1 MHPPALA
8 VAVTYRRPR
17 LAGDV
22 VRRLV
27 ADEGL
32 APSNIILVING
43 DGGLD
48 DSELEARVDTVR
60 LPQNTG
66 PAGGFRAGLVRASGR
81 MGSARWVY
89 LCEDDIGLFDLPRG
103 RLGPLITAV
112 EAVDRGAARRVGAVF
127 AYGRD
132 LRPRTGITV
141 PHEPSR
147 DQRFDPVDV
156 ACWGASLVSR
166 RVLDARILPD
176 DRWFFGYEDFDF
188 WLQIADAGFSTLLDT
203 EAARSVA
210 ALERDDVFIG
220 ERPLDAEEGWRS
232 YYVARNFLE
241 LARRHGHI
249 GWSAWHLVKSLRRYQ
264 RASSSGERRAIVRG
278 LADGYRR
285 RLGVNPAYV
294 REIGEV

>member
-1 MHPPALA
+1 
-8 VAVTYRRPR
+8 VVVTYRRPR

-27 ADEGL
+27 SDEGVT
-32 APSNIILVING
+32 PSDIILVING

-48 DSELEARVDTVR
+48 DHELEAQLDTVR
-60 LPQNTG
+60 LPENTG
-66 PAGGFRAGLVRASGR
+66 PAGGFRAGLRRASER

-103 RLGPLITAV
+103 RLGPLIAAI
-112 EAVDRGAARRVGAVF
+112 EADEASAAQRVGAVF

-141 PHEPSR
+141 PHAPSS

-166 RVLDARILPD
+166 RVLDAGVLPD

-188 WLQIADAGFSTLLDT
+188 WLQVARAGFSTLLDT

-210 ALERDDVFIG
+210 GLARDDAFIG
-220 ERPLDAEEGWRS
+220 ERPLDVDEGWRS

-249 GWSAWHLVKSLRRYQ
+249 GWSAWHLMKSVRRFQ
-264 RASSSGERRAIVRG
+264 LAGSSSERRAIVRG
-278 LADGYRR
+278 LADGFRR

-294 REIGEV
+294 REVGEL